1 MKTST
6 LNCPDYMATHEED
19 YCTLS
24 ILEGTNM
31 ELKFYLDT
39 DLQSTFTI
47 AGKSSFTITGKSTF
61 TITGKSTFTIAGK
74 STFTITG
81 KSTFTITGKSTFTI
95 TGKSTITITGK
106 SRFTKADNSSLLSIL
121 PYFTMRFCLS
131 NSLVLTF

>member
-1 MKTST
+1 MVDAPVKTSN

-19 YCTLS
+19 YCTLN

-39 DLQSTFTI
+39 VLQ
-47 AGKSSFTITGKSTF
+47 
-61 TITGKSTFTIAGK
+61 STFTIAGK

-81 KSTFTITGKSTFTI
+81 KSTFI
-95 TGKSTITITGK
+95 
-106 SRFTKADNSSLLSIL
+106 KADNSSLLSIL
-121 PYFTMRFCLS
+121 PNFTMGFCLS

>member
-1 MKTST
+1 MVDAPVKTST

-61 TITGKSTFTIAGK
+61 TITGKST
-74 STFTITG
+74 
-81 KSTFTITGKSTFTI
+81 
-95 TGKSTITITGK
+95 ITITGK

>member
-61 TITGKSTFTIAGK
+61 TLAGK
-74 STFTITG
+74 STFTITR
-81 KSTFTITGKSTFTI
+81 KSTF
-95 TGKSTITITGK
+95 TITGK

>member
-61 TITGKSTFTIAGK
+61 TITGKST
-74 STFTITG
+74 
-81 KSTFTITGKSTFTI
+81 
-95 TGKSTITITGK
+95 ITITGK

>member
-61 TITGKSTFTIAGK
+61 TLAGK